1 MRRRK
6 DEPMKPQEALTRL
19 EELCAASERCTFEL
33 RQRLYRWGISRSDAA
48 SIIDSLI
55 KNRFVD
61 DERFA
66 RAFVIDKYRFSR
78 WGRIKIR
85 AALYARQVPSWLVDV
100 AMDEIDDEEYA
111 DNLLQLLRAKRKS
124 LREEAATYE
133 GRTKIFR
140 YGASRGYEVQLIASA
155 ISNPRLWH
163 DDDDTDAL

>member
-1 MRRRK
+1 M
-6 DEPMKPQEALTRL
+6 EPQEALTRL

-33 RQRLYRWGISRSDAA
+33 RSRLYRWGIKGSDAA
-48 SIIDSLI
+48 AIIDSLT
-55 KNRFVD
+55 KHRFVD

-85 AALYARQVPSWLVDV
+85 AALYARQVPTWLADV

-124 LREEAATYE
+124 LGDEAATYD

-140 YGASRGYEVQLIASA
+140 YGASRGYEVQLIASS
-155 ISNPRLWH
+155 ISNPRLWR
-163 DDDDTDAL
+163 DDDDS